1 MGENFE
7 KFVKVPGIIDFFL
20 LFVENFA
27 KVPGVVELR
36 WRSDDPEFSV
46 PATDLFEEQARGIPE
61 WSRSI
66 MIHFADKCTDMLCLM
81 FMCCRYGQKDRG
93 TTEQAIFACLICD
106 CDLQSVKALRA
117 HIKGGKHIR
126 GERNKMKVR
135 LNIARIA
142 NAVQVTICLLVSTS
156 V

>member
-1 MGENFE
+1 
-7 KFVKVPGIIDFFL
+7 
-20 LFVENFA
+20 
-27 KVPGVVELR
+27 
-36 WRSDDPEFSV
+36 
-46 PATDLFEEQARGIPE
+46 
-61 WSRSI
+61 
-66 MIHFADKCTDMLCLM
+66 M
-81 FMCCRYGQKDRG
+81 FMCCRFGQKDPR

-156 V
+156 VF